1 MDYYGWGQ
9 GELNYF
15 QEQSSSDTDT
25 ENALM
30 EEGFED
36 QQGNDLKPYVT
47 DPTFETKAE
56 LDEFMASV
64 DTRPLHYAGGSFLF
78 EQNSVLYN
86 FFQ

>member
-1 MDYYGWGQ
+1 MDYNGWGQ
-9 GELNYF
+9 GELNDF

-36 QQGNDLKPYVT
+36 QQGNDLKSYLT

-64 DTRPLHYAGGSFLF
+64 DTRPLHYVSIPNKRGQL
-78 EQNSVLYN
+78 EI
-86 FFQ
+86 